1 MFSQTPKVDHFI
13 FTLVSTDL
21 LELLPVQAI
30 GNENGFGQLL
40 DHALITIRSY
50 LFTVNIA
57 RRKL

>member
-30 GNENGFGQLL
+30 GNENGFGHLL
-40 DHALITIRSY
+40 DQALITIRSY